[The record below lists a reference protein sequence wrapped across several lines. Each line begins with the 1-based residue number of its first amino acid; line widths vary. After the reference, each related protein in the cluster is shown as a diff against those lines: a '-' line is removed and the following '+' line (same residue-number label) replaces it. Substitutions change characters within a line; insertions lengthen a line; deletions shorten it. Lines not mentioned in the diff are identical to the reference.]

1 MKTSNHPSPSSRFFQ
16 SGNSRLI
23 IISVVAVI
31 LLAAAIYAWFFHSP
45 AETIKPSVPVAPTA
59 KQAKPDSAR
68 EVINSLKEAGNVD
81 FDNAYSQAGEFLN
94 EGDIADAQLLYFF
107 AAREGHGPSAFVLA
121 GLYDPVGFD
130 ANTSLMDEPDGFQAF
145 KWYSTALEAGEEEAA
160 GRLVALKAWSK
171 KAAAEGNEDA
181 SRLLLQWEQ

>member
-1 MKTSNHPSPSSRFFQ
+1 MAIGQVRRENAALNSGLTVTDEQSPAA
-16 SGNSRLI
+16 LI
-23 IISVVAVI
+23 ITGRT
-31 LLAAAIYAWFFHSP
+31 LGMAIY
-45 AETIKPSVPVAPTA
+45 
-59 KQAKPDSAR
+59 
-68 EVINSLKEAGNVD
+68 
-81 FDNAYSQAGEFLN
+81 

-145 KWYSTALEAGEEEAA
+145 KWYSAALEAGEEEAA

-181 SRLLLQWEQ
+181 SHLLLQWEQ